1 MLIACDIVLLTP
13 VSLLFSR
20 MNRQLL
26 ILTWAAYFV
35 QSKCLKSDQK
45 PEVTVGNASH
55 LFVSWKNAFQACE
68 KEKVKSASVRIS
80 RREESVNF
88 SDGNAL
94 VKASPCLTHSI
105 REAIPLNW
113 LSSGI
118 YPLKMEN
125 MFCADSS
132 LDNRS

>member
-20 MNRQLL
+20 MCFFKRQLL
-26 ILTWAAYFV
+26 ILTWAAYSV
-35 QSKCLKSDQK
+35 QAKCLKSDQK

-55 LFVSWKNAFQACE
+55 LFVSWKNAFQDCK
-68 KEKVKSASVRIS
+68 KERVESASVRIS
-80 RREESVNF
+80 RGEESVNF
-88 SDGNAL
+88 SDDDAL

-105 REAIPLNW
+105 RKAIPHDW

-125 MFCADSS
+125 I
-132 LDNRS
+132 

>member
-20 MNRQLL
+20 MSSCIRQLL

-35 QSKCLKSDQK
+35 QAKCSKSDQK

-105 REAIPLNW
+105 REAIPYNW

-118 YPLKMEN
+118 YPLKMEKDGK
-125 MFCADSS
+125 FT
-132 LDNRS
+132 L